1 MDGARAETAARS
13 AGDALLPW
21 AAAVFLLVAPVAVLD
36 FDHRYVLP
44 ALPPAGVAAAPAL
57 NGLRRSLP
65 KGGKS
70 P

>member
-1 MDGARAETAARS
+1 EAAARC

-21 AAAVFLLVAPVAVLD
+21 AAAVFLLVAPVAALD

-44 ALPPAGVAAAPAL
+44 AIPLACVAAALAL